1 MDSEAIMNWMEI
13 IGAHVMWKQRL
24 TAFLAGSSMET
35 LDPDTIQLDDRCALG
50 KWIYGDGKAM
60 SELPRYEEVRGLH
73 AQFHQYAADVVRLHL
88 AGNTTEAEKL
98 LQGDYSKLSEKLKH
112 RLIGL
117 SQQVKSATEG
127 IPRF

>member
-1 MDSEAIMNWMEI
+1 MNWMEI

-24 TAFLAGSSMET
+24 TAFLAGNSTES
-35 LDPDTIQLDDRCALG
+35 LDPDTIRLDDRCALG
-50 KWIYGDGKAM
+50 QWIYGAGKAM

-73 AQFHQYAADVVRLHL
+73 AQFHQYAAEVVNLHL
-88 AGNTTEAEKL
+88 SGNTVEAEKL
-98 LQGDYSKLSEKLKH
+98 LQGDYSRLSEKLKH

-117 SQQVKSATEG
+117 SSQVKAASEG

>member
-1 MDSEAIMNWMEI
+1 MNWMEI

-24 TAFLAGSSMET
+24 TAFLAGNSTET
-35 LDPDTIQLDDRCALG
+35 LDPDTIQLDDRCGLG

-88 AGNTTEAEKL
+88 AGNTAEAEKL
-98 LQGDYSKLSEKLKH
+98 LQGEYSKLSEKLKH

>member
-1 MDSEAIMNWMEI
+1 MNWMEI

-24 TAFLAGSSMET
+24 TAFLAGNSTEQ
-35 LDPDTIQLDDRCALG
+35 LDPEAIRHDDRCALG
-50 KWIYGDGKAM
+50 KWIYGDGKSM

-73 AQFHQYAADVVRLHL
+73 AQFHQFAAEVVTLHL
-88 AGNTTEAEKL
+88 GGNTTEAESL
-98 LQGDYSKLSEKLKH
+98 LQGDYSRLSEKLKH

-117 SQQVKSATEG
+117 SQQVKAASDG

>member
-1 MDSEAIMNWMEI
+1 MDWMEI

-24 TAFLAGSSMET
+24 IAFLAGNSTEQ
-35 LDPDTIQLDDRCALG
+35 LDPESIRHDGRCALG
-50 KWIYGDGKAM
+50 KWIYGDGQSMAH
-60 SELPRYEEVRGLH
+60 LPRYEEVRGLH

-88 AGNTTEAEKL
+88 AGNTPEAEKL
-98 LQGDYSKLSEKLKH
+98 LQDDYSKLSERLKH

-117 SQQVKSATEG
+117 SQQVKSASEG

>member
-1 MDSEAIMNWMEI
+1 MNWMEI

-24 TAFLAGSSMET
+24 TAFLAGNSTET

-88 AGNTTEAEKL
+88 AGTRPKPRNCCRASTP
-98 LQGDYSKLSEKLKH
+98 SFLKNSST
-112 RLIGL
+112 G
-117 SQQVKSATEG
+117 
-127 IPRF
+127 

>member
-1 MDSEAIMNWMEI
+1 
-13 IGAHVMWKQRL
+13 
-24 TAFLAGSSMET
+24 
-35 LDPDTIQLDDRCALG
+35 
-50 KWIYGDGKAM
+50 M

-88 AGNTTEAEKL
+88 AGNTAEAEKL
-98 LQGDYSKLSEKLKH
+98 LQGEYSKLSEKLKH

>member
-88 AGNTTEAEKL
+88 AGNTAEAEKL

>member
-1 MDSEAIMNWMEI
+1 MNWMEI

-24 TAFLAGSSMET
+24 TAFLAGSSTEP
-35 LDPDTIQLDDRCALG
+35 LDPDTIRLDDRCALG
-50 KWIYGDGKAM
+50 QWIYGAGKAM

-73 AQFHQYAADVVRLHL
+73 AQFHQYAADVVSLHL
-88 AGNTTEAEKL
+88 NGNTVEAEKL

-117 SQQVKSATEG
+117 SSQVKAASEG

>member
-1 MDSEAIMNWMEI
+1 MNWMEI

-24 TAFLAGSSMET
+24 TAFLAGNSAEQ
-35 LDPDTIQLDDRCALG
+35 LDPEAIRHDNRCALG
-50 KWIYGDGKAM
+50 KWIYGDGTSM

-73 AQFHQYAADVVRLHL
+73 AQFHQFAADVVTLHL
-88 AGNTTEAEKL
+88 DGNTTEAEKL
-98 LQGDYSKLSEKLKH
+98 LQGDYSRLSEKLKH

-117 SQQVKSATEG
+117 SQQVKAATDG